1 MAATLSDE
9 GGNEAQERGVIEA
22 VDEKRTQEREVE
34 EEKKDEDVKVLTK
47 SVRSMSL

>member
-9 GGNEAQERGVIEA
+9 GENEAQERGVIEE
-22 VDEKRTQEREVE
+22 VDEKRTQEREAE
-34 EEKKDEDVKVLTK
+34 EEKKDEDVKILTK